1 MKIYKNEKINKKRI
15 EDLSCCLN
23 IYILRFSTEDTKKII
38 FFIILKIIIK
48 K

>member
-1 MKIYKNEKINKKRI
+1 MKNKQKRI

-23 IYILRFSTEDTKKII
+23 IYILRFSTEDTKNNI
-38 FFIILKIIIK
+38 FHNFKNNNK